1 MYRVCSAEPVS
12 YVCMSVLN
20 DMSTRLAYS
29 RKTGSETSNDI
40 SHFLSADVTDPVS
53 VIDMCVLVYY
63 NKSECALLYLTEA
76 SKITPDFNYTNL
88 FYLFYCE
95 ANPKTRKKLSNS

>member
-1 MYRVCSAEPVS
+1 
-12 YVCMSVLN
+12 MSVLN

-76 SKITPDFNYTNL
+76 SKITSDFNYTNL
-88 FYLFYCE
+88 FVLLL
-95 ANPKTRKKLSNS
+95 TLLRSNSKKIENKIIKFVKLTSLENFHF